1 VGSVDSEAAVASRPR
16 LRKGWW
22 VGTVAALVLLADQLT
37 KSWALSR
44 LSGFRTFHVISTLDF
59 QLAFNQG
66 MAFSRG
72 QGLGKLIAVA
82 AAVIIVVLAWFARS
96 IDNRSQLFCL
106 GIVMGGAAGN
116 LADRVFRAGTGFL
129 GGRVVDF
136 INLHWWP
143 VFNVSDSAIVVGG
156 IALALLLSL
165 QAPAAEDDSSADPDA
180 DTGAAVA
187 TAAGAPLGES
197 LSDESG

>member
-1 VGSVDSEAAVASRPR
+1 VASVDSEAAVAPTPR
-16 LRKGWW
+16 LRKGWM
-22 VGTVAALVLLADQLT
+22 VGAAAVLVLLADQLT

-44 LSGFRTFHVISTLDF
+44 LSNFRTFHVIWTLDF

-72 QGLGKLIAVA
+72 QSLGKVIAIA
-82 AAVIIVVLAWFARS
+82 AFVIIIVLGWFARS
-96 IDNRSQLFCL
+96 VENRWQLLCI

-116 LADRVFRAGTGFL
+116 LSDRIFRAGTGFL

-136 INLHWWP
+136 VNVHWWP

-156 IALALLLSL
+156 IALALLLSF
-165 QAPAAEDDSSADPDA
+165 QPEPAKPESAEPGS
-180 DTGAAVA
+180 
-187 TAAGAPLGES
+187 S
-197 LSDESG
+197 LSTPNPADQRVPDEAG

>member
-1 VGSVDSEAAVASRPR
+1 VASVDSEPTVAPPSR
-16 LRKGWW
+16 LRKGWL
-22 VGTVAALVLLADQLT
+22 VGSAAVLVLLADQLSKT
-37 KSWALSR
+37 WALTR

-72 QGLGKLIAVA
+72 QSLGKLIAVA
-82 AAVIIVVLAWFARS
+82 AFVIVIVLGWFARS
-96 IDNRSQLFCL
+96 VDNRWQLLCI

-116 LADRVFRAGTGFL
+116 LSDRIFRAGTGFL

-156 IALALLLSL
+156 IALALLLSF
-165 QAPAAEDDSSADPDA
+165 QPVPADKDPKAEAQPVADQ
-180 DTGAAVA
+180 V
-187 TAAGAPLGES
+187 
-197 LSDESG
+197 SDEAG

>member
-1 VGSVDSEAAVASRPR
+1 V
-16 LRKGWW
+16 RKGWL
-22 VGTVAALVLLADQLT
+22 VGIVAALVLLADQLS
-37 KSWALSR
+37 KAWALSR
-44 LSGFRTFHVISTLDF
+44 LSGFRTVHVISTLDF

-72 QGLGKLIAVA
+72 QSLGKLIAVA
-82 AAVIIVVLAWFARS
+82 AFVIILVLGWFARS
-96 IDNRSQLFCL
+96 IDSRWQLLCV

-116 LADRVFRAGTGFL
+116 LSDRIFRTGTGFL

-156 IALALLLSL
+156 ITLALLLSF
-165 QAPAAEDDSSADPDA
+165 QPVPAQPVPAQPDSATDPESATNAGTGPPAEP
-180 DTGAAVA
+180 
-187 TAAGAPLGES
+187 AGPG
-197 LSDESG
+197 SDEAG